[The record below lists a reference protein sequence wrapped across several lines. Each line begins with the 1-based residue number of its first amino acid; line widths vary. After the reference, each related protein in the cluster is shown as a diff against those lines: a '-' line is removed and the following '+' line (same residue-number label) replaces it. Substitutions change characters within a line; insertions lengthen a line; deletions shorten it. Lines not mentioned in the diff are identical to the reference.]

1 MKINSHNFLEK
12 AIIILYLIAFIVPD
26 FGAIDTVA
34 TEFFYLAV
42 LNSIVF
48 IYFLF
53 SKSLFKTRY
62 TGVIYP
68 ILAYFIYCIVAGIS
82 ILFSININESL
93 ITLNQ
98 EVIFLFTMFNVYLL
112 LNSLE
117 KNIDLFLL
125 YTLSIILTFE
135 IIAVYKPI
143 LNDLIIG
150 RDLFRSNDYK
160 GLAGNINITT
170 FSILCK
176 IPILIFLK
184 IKYSKKL
191 NLIVEFLFNSLIVLG
206 LLIPL
211 YLGTRGG
218 YLGSILISI
227 VYLTYLFYS
236 KNFKNAILVILLF
249 ITTTIISINILSSS
263 TGSGAALNVN
273 QRLSSISLS
282 TKDGSVNQRLR
293 YYEHAI
299 DFFTK
304 NPFKGSGIGNWKLYS
319 TGYDKE
325 DITSYIV
332 PYHAHNDLLQVLAE
346 TGIFG
351 FIFYFLFIFSTV
363 YFLVVRFFK
372 DKKLDLSLIFLVT
385 FFITYSIDMM
395 LNFPKA
401 RPINQVFLIFIIIY
415 TNKYY
420 LNNELYINKYYLKK
434 IILIPPLMLSL
445 VTIYPSYKYLKS
457 YQEQVFL
464 SYDWNNNKVVFPWE
478 EVKEFEDDFPN
489 LSNTTLPIKAMKSR
503 YLIKAKDFQNAITLL
518 NESIKENPFLGVQ
531 ENLKAQAFIQEK
543 NVDSAFVNAKKA
555 YSKLPNNLVHIATYF
570 ILLAELGKE
579 KELLTVFEN
588 RKYKSFDF
596 WISYL
601 EALLKIRGY
610 GDKELILSINNLKL
624 EYPNKSEILE
634 LEKQI
639 KIGKQNILLSK
650 NIASKA
656 EKLFEQ
662 NKLQEALREYKIA
675 SNIDFTQYTYLED
688 MGIISFKLD
697 QYSEALYYFNRVLNE
712 FSPTDGKAEFY
723 KGVIVLDKNFK
734 FFDKQDA
741 CDLFKIS
748 LAKDFKA
755 SRDMLNKYCF

>member
-1 MKINSHNFLEK
+1 MNSRNYLEK
-12 AIIILYLIAFIVPD
+12 AILILYLIAFTIPD
-26 FGAIDTVA
+26 FGSIDSNA
-34 TEFFYLAV
+34 TEFIYLAV
-42 LNSIVF
+42 LNSFVF
-48 IYFLF
+48 IYLLF
-53 SKSLFKTRY
+53 SKTLHKTY
-62 TGVIYP
+62 HTGGIYP
-68 ILAYFIYCIVAGIS
+68 ILSYLIYCIIAGIS
-82 ILFSININESL
+82 ILFSINISESL

-98 EVIFLFTMFNVYLL
+98 ELIFLFTMFNIYFL
-112 LNSLE
+112 LNRLK

-125 YTLSIILTFE
+125 YTLTAILTIE
-135 IIAVYKPI
+135 VIAVYKPI
-143 LNDLIIG
+143 INDLIIG

-160 GLAGNINITT
+160 GLGGNINITT

-184 IKYSKKL
+184 INFSKKANSIL
-191 NLIVEFLFNSLIVLG
+191 DFLFNLLIILG

-211 YLGTRGG
+211 YLGTRAG
-218 YLGSILISI
+218 YIGSAVISV

-236 KNFKNAILVILLF
+236 KNFKNAILIGLGL
-249 ITTTIISINILSSS
+249 IASIIISINILSSS

-273 QRLSSISLS
+273 ERLSSISFS

-299 DFFTK
+299 DFFTR

-332 PYHAHNDLLQVLAE
+332 PYHAHNDLLQVLVE

-351 FIFYFLFIFSTV
+351 FIFYFIFIFSTV
-363 YFLVVRFFK
+363 YFLVARFFK
-372 DKKLDLSLIFLVT
+372 EKELDLRSIFLIT

-415 TNKYY
+415 TNKLY
-420 LNNELYINKYYLKK
+420 LKDGLYINKYNLKK
-434 IILIPPLMLSL
+434 NNLIAPLMLSL
-445 VTIYPSYKYLKS
+445 VSIYPSYKLLKS

-464 SYDWNNNKVVFPWE
+464 SYDWNNNKVIFPWE
-478 EVKEFEDDFPN
+478 DVQEFEDDFPN
-489 LSNTTLPIKAMKSR
+489 LSNTSLPIKAMKSR
-503 YLIKAKDFQNAITLL
+503 YLIKEKDFQNAIALL
-518 NESIKENPFLGVQ
+518 NESLKENPFLGVQ

-543 NVDSAFVNAKKA
+543 NLDSAYLNAKTA
-555 YSKLPNNLVHIATYF
+555 YAKLPNNLVHIVTYF
-570 ILLAELGKE
+570 ILLGEMGKE

-601 EALLKIRGY
+601 EALLKIRGH
-610 GDKELILSINNLKL
+610 GDRELILYIDKLKQ
-624 EYPNKSEILE
+624 EYPKNNQIVE

-639 KIGKQNILLSK
+639 KIGEQDILLSK

-656 EKLFEQ
+656 RKLFEQ
-662 NKLQEALREYKIA
+662 NKLLEALEKYKIA
-675 SNIDFTQYTYLED
+675 SNIDFTQYNYIED

-697 QYSEALYYFNRVLNE
+697 QYSEALYYFDKVLKE
-712 FSPTDGKAEFY
+712 FNPKDGKTEFY
-723 KGVIVLDKNFK
+723 KGVILLDENSEK
-734 FFDKQDA
+734 FDKKNA

-748 LAKDFKA
+748 LDKGFSA
-755 SRDMLNKYCF
+755 SRDMLKKYCF